1 MNVVSQIDS
10 LSKICLHST
19 LKICTNCSAKPKKV
33 AMRAG
38 TAGYRAPEILLKY
51 QQQSTAV
58 DVWSAGVIFMS
69 ILSGC
74 YPFFKSSTDM
84 GHLVQITTLLGS
96 QALRNAAR
104 ALDTR
109 FTSNPEFVPYNLEK
123 LCIELRKHKCP
134 NSPCELCIPKTA
146 YQLLERCLDPN
157 PRTRITAD
165 EALQLPYFQDVA
177 K

>member
-1 MNVVSQIDS
+1 
-10 LSKICLHST
+10 
-19 LKICTNCSAKPKKV
+19 
-33 AMRAG
+33 MRAG

-51 QQQSTAV
+51 QQQNTSV
-58 DVWSAGVIFMS
+58 DIWSAGVILIS

-96 QALRNAAR
+96 QSLRNAAR

-109 FTSNPEFVPYNLEK
+109 FTSNPEFVAYNLEK
-123 LCIELRKHKCP
+123 LCIELRKHKCQRP
-134 NSPCELCIPKTA
+134 PCESCIPSSA
-146 YQLLERCLDPN
+146 YELLERCLDPN

-165 EALQLPYFQDVA
+165 EALQLAYFQDMR